1 MHLSTSLKSV
11 AEARE
16 TAERRSR
23 KLSLNRP
30 TRARGGA
37 FGPGSPMAMAARAT
51 RAGGFPEP
59 DDTRISSA
67 GDESDC
73 PMRDRTPWSVG
84 DGTGPVLG
92 CGFIPVP
99 WLNAHTLGCPIDPLR
114 SGPWGSGPGRVVM
127 VRLIT
132 TNGLRPIGL
141 APLLAPPDVM
151 MTM

>member
-1 MHLSTSLKSV
+1 MEPVVYFPIDNLFCPKPAHESSHGSAAHDGVHLLTSLKSV

-23 KLSLNRP
+23 KLSLNRR

-59 DDTRISSA
+59 DDTPISSA

-73 PMRDRTPWSVG
+73 PCATARRG
-84 DGTGPVLG
+84 VLVMARG
-92 CGFIPVP
+92 RFS
-99 WLNAHTLGCPIDPLR
+99 AA
-114 SGPWGSGPGRVVM
+114 GSYPFRG
-127 VRLIT
+127 
-132 TNGLRPIGL
+132 
-141 APLLAPPDVM
+141 
-151 MTM
+151 